1 MNLLESTAA
10 VSDEIGDALAFATA
24 DRRKRPRIRV
34 RWRIVLSRTPL
45 GEGAAE
51 TVTENLSSDGF
62 YCFSKIPFVAG
73 ELLFCQVDIPTADSG
88 CGASHLQ
95 CRVRVLRVER
105 STGDD
110 KYGIACLTEDYD
122 VVGCGDHC
130 GATRAV
136 DAGHPHESPGE
147 NQSLYK
153 IYFRSGP

>member
-10 VSDEIGDALAFATA
+10 VSDEIGDALAFATV
-24 DRRKRPRIRV
+24 DRRKRHRIRV
-34 RWRIVLSRTPL
+34 RWRILLSRTPP
-45 GEGAAE
+45 GEGAEE

-73 ELLFCQVDIPTADSG
+73 ELLFCKVDIPTSDSG

-130 GATRAV
+130 GASRTV
-136 DAGHPHESPGE
+136 ETGHPPERPGV
-147 NQSLYK
+147 NQSLHK
-153 IYFRSGP
+153 LYFS